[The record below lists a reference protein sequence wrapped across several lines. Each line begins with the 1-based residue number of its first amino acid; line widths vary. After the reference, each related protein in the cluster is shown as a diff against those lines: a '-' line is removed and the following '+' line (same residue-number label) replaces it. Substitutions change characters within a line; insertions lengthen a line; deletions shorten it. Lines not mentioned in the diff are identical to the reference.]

1 MSALELRA
9 AGLFETELLGELHA
23 RCFAAPWDE
32 SWSAASFAEILRH
45 AGITALIAVSGG
57 EPVGFGLT
65 LKAADEVE
73 LLLLAVLPAHRG
85 QGIASSLLEAL
96 MEKARANGAARAFLE
111 VAEENAAA
119 IACYRRAGFA
129 PVGRRKNYY
138 RGSIDAL
145 LFSKSLNTP

>member
-73 LLLLAVLPAHRG
+73 LLFAGGIHDARSSAMLQVLVAPLVAAG
-85 QGIASSLLEAL
+85 AKVGILMGSAYLFTQEIVSSGAIVAQFQQEEIGRASCRE
-96 MEKARANGAARAFLE
+96 R
-111 VAEENAAA
+111 V
-119 IACYRRAGFA
+119 
-129 PVGRRKNYY
+129 
-138 RGSIDAL
+138 
-145 LFSKSLNTP
+145 